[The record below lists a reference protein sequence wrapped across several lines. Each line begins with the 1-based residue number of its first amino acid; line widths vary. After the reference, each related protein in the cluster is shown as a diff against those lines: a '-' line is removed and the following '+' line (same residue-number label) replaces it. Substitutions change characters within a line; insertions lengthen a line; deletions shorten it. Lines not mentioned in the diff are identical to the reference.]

1 MACVSCGSPVEIML
15 EVKVVN
21 GVVEVTD
28 GKCVVSSNVQHLQ
41 RVIVV
46 DSRNE
51 QGSAD
56 PNRGRRLRKVPTS

>member
-1 MACVSCGSPVEIML
+1 MSCMSCGKSVKAA
-15 EVKVVN
+15 VKVEVAI
-21 GVVEVTD
+21 GIVEVTD
-28 GKCVVSSNVQHLQ
+28 GKCVISSNVQRLQ

-56 PNRGRRLRKVPTS
+56 LSRGRRLRKAPSS